1 MKTRIA
7 VFDFDGT
14 LTRKDSLLVFI
25 RYTRG
30 RFRFITGFI
39 FLSPWLVAMKAGLI
53 SNQRGK
59 EIVLQ
64 YFFGGMSHPVFDDWC
79 RKFAETQIPSL
90 IRPGALEEI
99 RRLRQENVEVVVV
112 SASPENWLQ
121 YWTRPQGLLLIGTLL
136 QVSNGRMTGRI
147 EGNNCH
153 GTEKVR
159 RIREKYP
166 DTTTEIIAAYG
177 DTKGDLPM
185 LEMAQKS
192 HWKPFR

>member
-1 MKTRIA
+1 MTTRIA

-30 RFRFITGFI
+30 SFRFITGFI
-39 FLSPWLVAMKAGLI
+39 FLSPWLLAMKAGLI
-53 SNQRGK
+53 SNQKGK

-64 YFFGGMSHPVFDDWC
+64 YFFGGMPQPFFDDWC
-79 RKFAETQIPSL
+79 RKFAETQIPAL

-99 RRLRQENVEVVVV
+99 QRLRQENVAVVVV

-121 YWTRPQGLLLIGTLL
+121 HWTRPNGLLLIGTLL
-136 QVSNGRMTGRI
+136 QVSDGRMTGRI
-147 EGNNCH
+147 EGKNCH

-166 DTTTEIIAAYG
+166 AEHTEIIAAYG

-185 LEMAQKS
+185 LEMAQKR